1 MSWGYMVMVP
11 LRFNCK
17 NTAFRSDKGIFYV
30 KMMEIKENN
39 AFLFCVVSG
48 LLYFCDME
56 WTQLISNKR
65 FGQEY
70 RHAERHDDRSEF
82 KRDYDR
88 LIFSSAF
95 RRLQNKT
102 QVFPLPGSIFVHN
115 RLTHSL
121 EVSSVGMSLGNDI
134 SKSIIA
140 KRPELKD
147 TLFEEIGTIVSAACL
162 AHDLGNPPFG
172 HSGEKAIQT
181 FFSEGAGQVL
191 QERVSPELW
200 EDLTH
205 FEGNANAFRILTHCF
220 KGRRPGGFVMTYSM
234 LAAIVKYPFASAC
247 AGSHGKFGFFTT
259 EAESYCKIAS
269 ELGVT
274 RLSGPHEP
282 LRFARHPLVYL
293 VEAADDI
300 CYEIMDIEDSHK
312 LKILSYKETEEL
324 LLAFFDEDIQKKIRQ
339 RIVDEGVLDENEKVV
354 YMRASVIGKLENEC
368 VAAFLEHEEEIL
380 AGTFE
385 GSLINHI
392 AERQRKAYKECEKVS
407 YAKIYHSK
415 PVLDIELSGYKIM
428 ATLMEVFTEAAVNP
442 TRFYSQQLIRRV
454 SSQYDINNPD
464 LEQRL
469 MAVLDYI
476 SGMTDIYALDIYQKI
491 NGISLPIV

>member
-1 MSWGYMVMVP
+1 
-11 LRFNCK
+11 
-17 NTAFRSDKGIFYV
+17 
-30 KMMEIKENN
+30 
-39 AFLFCVVSG
+39 
-48 LLYFCDME
+48 ME
-56 WTQLISNKR
+56 WKQLISNKR
-65 FGQEY
+65 FGQEHK
-70 RHAERHDDRSEF
+70 HAERHDDRSEF

-121 EVSSVGMSLGNDI
+121 EVASVGMSIGNDI
-134 SKSIIA
+134 SRRVIQ

-147 TLFEEIGTIVSAACL
+147 TLVEEIGTIVSAACL

-181 FFSEGAGQVL
+181 FFSEGPGQKIKSM
-191 QERVSPELW
+191 VSSEFW
-200 EDLTH
+200 DDITH
-205 FEGNANAFRILTHCF
+205 FEGNANAFRILTHRF
-220 KGRRPGGFVMTYSM
+220 KGRRQGGFVMTYSM
-234 LAAIVKYPFASAC
+234 LASIVKYPFASC
-247 AGSHGKFGFFTT
+247 LAGNHGKFGFFAS
-259 EAESYCKIAS
+259 EAESYRKIAD
-269 ELGVT
+269 ELGIFCK
-274 RLSGPHEP
+274 SAPGEP
-282 LRFARHPLVYL
+282 LKYARHPLVYM

-312 LKILSYKETEEL
+312 LKILSFAETEHL
-324 LLAFFDEDIQKKIRQ
+324 LLSFFDEDIQQKIRQ
-339 RIVDEGVLDENEKVV
+339 RIIDEELTDENEKVV

-368 VAAFLEHEEEIL
+368 VAAFLAHEEEIL

-385 GSLINHI
+385 GSLIEHI
-392 AERQRKAYKECEKVS
+392 SECQKKAYKECEKIS
-407 YAKIYHSK
+407 YSKIYQSK

-428 ATLMEVFTEAAVNP
+428 ATLMEVFVEAAVNP
-442 TRFYSQQLIRRV
+442 SRFYSKQLLRRV
-454 SSQYDINNPD
+454 SSQYDIENEN
-464 LEQRL
+464 LEERI
-469 MAVLDYI
+469 MAVIDYI